1 MGRRAINICT
11 EFLPSAELDGMR
23 RNYSVEINFDRSALC
38 CFFDLS
44 PYCVMDISD
53 SGDDSSDVND
63 RLIVIKLLYAV

>member
-1 MGRRAINICT
+1 
-11 EFLPSAELDGMR
+11 MR